1 MTLAIKIGAG
11 SQVYDNIALA
21 YSMRGNQKLSI
32 TGSGSDIYTALSTL
46 TANADGIGSIK
57 ATSDI
62 VVNASEVTANKASL
76 VKLGTKSLVLQGAG
90 AGGVETAANVS
101 SNFSAL
107 DAVYTKMK
115 ALNISADTTID
126 VSKLSTAVNLGAMEV
141 LSGKKFNVSG
151 SASDIQN
158 YMSSLLKN
166 NSMVGSITIS
176 AGQELQLNA
185 SQLSALG
192 DKLNKSVG
200 GTVTAQ
206 SGTSTAVTTASAHN
220 LNNGDAITF
229 TGTTGGGLVQGTTY
243 YARALT
249 STTFAVYDSKAHAN
263 DVNYTV
269 GIIDTSAVS
278 TGSFSKPK
286 ATVALRDTADN
297 LLTTANLAL
306 INKYNN
312 TNLNP
317 LNTVPSVTAQASG
330 VLTSTNHGLNTG
342 DAVTYDGTAI
352 SAVVGP
358 PAYGA
363 LADGQVAYARKLS
376 DNTFALYDTY
386 QNAVTTSSTS
396 GLIGSAAASTSGV
409 YTTQAG
415 NAPIRVTTLDNVQV
429 TNASLKQV
437 DTLSSLTALV
447 GSPGLGSVNRSLSNI
462 VSSVEVNDTLS
473 KLTAG
478 VTQTVAGLV
487 STGVAGATDGIF
499 NISTHGY
506 STGDAITLNTTGTKS
521 AAGLV
526 NGTAYYVGV
535 LDTDHFALYD
545 TKAAALAMGTTGND
559 AAKYALSAWKNIG
572 AASGTGTFTTTRS
585 NLESTM
591 KAVTT
596 YKDATGTV
604 NRVTIKG
611 SGAILATDLESVS
624 SKALRGNSA
633 VNVAY
638 AAKGVDIQN
647 NLQALYDNNTTT
659 GSHPLTEIVVTD
671 GTAIGKKG
679 FSLSQTFYNALKTV
693 FANGVDNPAGKTTNK
708 NYSFTVTNATFDH
721 ANPTLLQNDVNV
733 STYAITG
740 TSYSDLD
747 PIANPDYLRVAL
759 GQSKLKS
766 LTTTSISDTTQRS
779 IITNLLNAIGNPVD
793 RAKLKLTA

>member
-1 MTLAIKIGAG
+1 
-11 SQVYDNIALA
+11 
-21 YSMRGNQKLSI
+21 
-32 TGSGSDIYTALSTL
+32 
-46 TANADGIGSIK
+46 
-57 ATSDI
+57 
-62 VVNASEVTANKASL
+62 
-76 VKLGTKSLVLQGAG
+76 
-90 AGGVETAANVS
+90 
-101 SNFSAL
+101 
-107 DAVYTKMK
+107 
-115 ALNISADTTID
+115 
-126 VSKLSTAVNLGAMEV
+126 MEV

-151 SASDIQN
+151 SASDIKT

-192 DKLNKSVG
+192 DKITKSVG
-200 GTVTAQ
+200 GTLTAT
-206 SGTSTAVTTASAHN
+206 SGTSTAVTLAGHG
-220 LNNGDAITF
+220 LNNGDAIKF
-229 TGTTGGGLVQGTTY
+229 TGATSGGLVQGTTY
-243 YARALT
+243 YARSLT
-249 STTFAVYDSKAHAN
+249 ANTFAVYDTQAHAN
-263 DVNYTV
+263 DVNYTTGLV
-269 GIIDTSAVS
+269 NS
-278 TGSFSKPK
+278 TLGGGAKTFAKPR

-297 LLTTANLAL
+297 ILTTSNLAL

-312 TNLNP
+312 TNINP
-317 LNTVPSVTAQASG
+317 LNTAATVTAQSSG
-330 VLTSTNHGLNTG
+330 VLTAAGHTINTG
-342 DAVTYDGTAI
+342 DAVTHDGTLVA
-352 SAVVGP
+352 SSGSF
-358 PAYGA
+358 GA
-363 LADGQVAYARKLS
+363 LADGQIAYARKLS
-376 DNTFALYDTY
+376 DDTFALYDSY
-386 QNAVTTSSTS
+386 AHAINTSSTTGILNS
-396 GLIGSAAASTSGV
+396 SSDSLASAFAS

-415 NAPIRVTTLDNVQV
+415 NGPIRVTTLDNVQV
-429 TNASLKQV
+429 TSASLAQLDTMTTLTSLTASTLGANTRNLSNIISSV
-437 DTLSSLTALV
+437 AVADTLSA
-447 GSPGLGSVNRSLSNI
+447 
-462 VSSVEVNDTLS
+462 
-473 KLTAG
+473 LTAG
-478 VTQTVAGLV
+478 VTQTASIAAG
-487 STGVAGATDGIF
+487 TAGY
-499 NISTHGY
+499 THGIL
-506 STGDAITLNTTGTKS
+506 TIAGNTFAQGDAVTFNTTGT
-521 AAGLV
+521 AGATGLT
-526 NGTAYYVGV
+526 NGQAYYVGKLTGANDFV
-535 LDTDHFALYD
+535 LYD
-545 TKAAALAMGTTGND
+545 NKADALALDVSTDNATGYT
-559 AAKYALSAWKNIG
+559 AKPWKDITALTG
-572 AASGTGTFTTTRS
+572 SGTYTITRS
-585 NLESTM
+585 NLETSM

-596 YKDATGTV
+596 YKDGSGIV
-604 NRVTIKG
+604 DRVTIKG
-611 SGAILATDLESVS
+611 SGAVLATDLESVS